1 MKFKSYLSYEEVEDW
16 IENYI
21 NTNKEL
27 AHAEIIGHSKEGR
40 AIKAVHVTNNSLS
53 MDEKE
58 IAFVIVGRHGD
69 EVGTRVVG
77 PAVLEWLASHDAK
90 EIRDRQ
96 HVIVIPIANPDGCI
110 HEVFGAPVTHLSDLE
125 KSSLLPLGA
134 RYLPDIVLDVHSV
147 GKEKHGLNWG
157 GLEAVIIDQNAT
169 EGEDRY
175 ILGEM
180 AREMLHAAGREGYPF
195 LLHTLEPYGDL
206 KKKAEAL
213 TDLSFNNHV
222 NRALYDAFHPL
233 TFGMEVNH
241 FVLRPDETA
250 RSGLAVI
257 KSMLEMGNRVF
268 PWDYHAGYPNRILS
282 GDFLAW
288 IGPRGRNA
296 HERRTSRKEIWSKRR
311 FFKAPF
317 TPYREM
323 LDMHS
328 ARITVKYTGEEPIAS
343 GITMGFRIRGTP
355 RITSI
360 TMNGEK
366 IDYYIKGDECSTY
379 VFLDLEAIEEDD
391 RRELAAQF

>member
-1 MKFKSYLSYEEVEDW
+1 
-16 IENYI
+16 
-21 NTNKEL
+21 
-27 AHAEIIGHSKEGR
+27 
-40 AIKAVHVTNNSLS
+40 
-53 MDEKE
+53 
-58 IAFVIVGRHGD
+58 
-69 EVGTRVVG
+69 
-77 PAVLEWLASHDAK
+77 
-90 EIRDRQ
+90 
-96 HVIVIPIANPDGCI
+96 
-110 HEVFGAPVTHLSDLE
+110 
-125 KSSLLPLGA
+125 
-134 RYLPDIVLDVHSV
+134 
-147 GKEKHGLNWG
+147 
-157 GLEAVIIDQNAT
+157 
-169 EGEDRY
+169 
-175 ILGEM
+175 
-180 AREMLHAAGREGYPF
+180 
-195 LLHTLEPYGDL
+195 
-206 KKKAEAL
+206 
-213 TDLSFNNHV
+213 
-222 NRALYDAFHPL
+222 
-233 TFGMEVNH
+233 
-241 FVLRPDETA
+241 
-250 RSGLAVI
+250 
-257 KSMLEMGNRVF
+257 MGNRVF